1 MTSNLGSDIILHAKK
16 LDKKVEEQVRQILYK
31 TFRPEFLNRIDE
43 IVYFSSLNAD
53 MLKDITQLQLH
64 KLAQRLQDQGITM
77 HIKDG
82 VLDEIAQLGYEPEFG
97 ARPLKRAIQRY
108 VIVPVSQY
116 LLQHP
121 DTKEITISVKNN
133 IITVA

>member
-64 KLAQRLQDQGITM
+64 KLAQRLQEQGITM
-77 HIKDG
+77 QIQDG
-82 VLDEIAQLGYEPEFG
+82 VLDEIAQRGYEPEFG

-133 IITVA
+133 IITIA